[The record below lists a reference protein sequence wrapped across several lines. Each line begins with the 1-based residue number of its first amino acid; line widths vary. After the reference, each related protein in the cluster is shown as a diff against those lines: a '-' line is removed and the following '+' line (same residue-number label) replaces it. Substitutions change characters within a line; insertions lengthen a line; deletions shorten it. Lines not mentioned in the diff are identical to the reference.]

1 MPKDVPLKLESLSL
15 EKIPL
20 ILGGAV
26 ALKVNKELRKAY
38 LDCEDSPELN
48 SARVVTLTLKLKP
61 RLRPAAMGG
70 RSEFEG
76 CNVSFGIGGRTPS
89 QEVEIP
95 MVASPQGLL
104 FNPLASDN
112 PYQLTIDPETGD
124 EDQDE

>member
-1 MPKDVPLKLESLSL
+1 MAKGIPLNLEQNSL
-15 EKIPL
+15 ENIPK
-20 ILGGAV
+20 ILGGAIAV
-26 ALKVNKELRKAY
+26 KVNKELRKAY

-48 SARVVTLTLKLKP
+48 SPRVVTLTIKLKP
-61 RLRPAAMGG
+61 RMRPAPMGG

-95 MVASPQGLL
+95 MIASPQGLL

-112 PYQLTIDPETGD
+112 PHQLTIDPD
-124 EDQDE
+124 EFSRDDD

>member
-1 MPKDVPLKLESLSL
+1 MSKSVPIKLESLSL
-15 EKIPL
+15 ENIPQ
-20 ILGGAV
+20 ILGGAIAV
-26 ALKVNKELRKAY
+26 KVNKELRKAY

-48 SARVVTLTLKLKP
+48 SARSVTLTLKLKP
-61 RLRPAAMGG
+61 RMRPAAMGG

-95 MVASPQGLL
+95 MIASPQGLL

-112 PYQLTIDPETGD
+112 PRQMTIDPDEYAGD
-124 EDQDE
+124 E

>member
-1 MPKDVPLKLESLSL
+1 MSKSVPIKLESLSL
-15 EKIPL
+15 ENIPR
-20 ILGGAV
+20 ILGGAIAV
-26 ALKVNKELRKAY
+26 KVNKELRKAY

-48 SARVVTLTLKLKP
+48 SARSVTLTLKLKP
-61 RLRPAAMGG
+61 RMRPAAMGG

-95 MVASPQGLL
+95 MIASPQGLL

-112 PYQLTIDPETGD
+112 PRQMTIDPDEYAGD
-124 EDQDE
+124 E